1 MEAGPQEVVESR
13 MFELVV
19 RQGLQILIIIGLGK
33 DQKRARLMV
42 ERGGENTKGPGYGK
56 DFLWGY

>member
-1 MEAGPQEVVESR
+1 MEAGPQKAVESG

-56 DFLWGY
+56 DFLRGY